1 MKKITIDM
9 ALAAIQKNF
18 YGLASILNIDSD
30 GILDIICTDLHTG
43 DWYEVFT
50 DENWS
55 RLNFRRINL

>member
-1 MKKITIDM
+1 M
-9 ALAAIQKNF
+9 ALAAIQKKF